1 MRIGIFDSGL
11 GGLSV
16 LRAIGRAIDEQA
28 AQGQP
33 LPVTQLL
40 YVADSGH
47 APYGEK
53 SHQAVQARS
62 VVVADFLK
70 AQGADILVIACN
82 TATAVAAKPLR
93 EAHPDWPIVGV
104 EPGVKPAAAL
114 TRNGRIGVMATEM
127 TLASDKFRLLA
138 QAHAA
143 HVELALQ
150 PCPGLAAAIE
160 GGDLDAAPLRQLITS
175 CCAPLREQGVDTV
188 VLGCTHYPFVAH
200 HIAAEFGPGVTLVD
214 TADAV
219 AQRTLALTRGLADKS
234 EHRLLTSADQ
244 PAERLGTAGSPQA
257 TTHPAVTAPP
267 TSAWTLRLWTSG
279 EVGTL
284 QRLLH
289 DWLNLPGKVSAL
301 PDPMRQ
307 LPLPAA
313 SLDS

>member
-1 MRIGIFDSGL
+1 VRIGIFDSGL

-16 LRAIGRAIDEQA
+16 LRAIGRALDTEA
-28 AQGQP
+28 AQGRP
-33 LPVTQLL
+33 LPVSQLL

-53 SHQAVQARS
+53 SHEAVLARS
-62 VVVADFLK
+62 MVVADFLK

-93 EAHPDWPIVGV
+93 EAYPDWPIVGV

-160 GGDLDAAPLRQLITS
+160 GGDLDAAPLCQLIAD

-219 AQRTLALTRGLADKS
+219 AQRTLALTRELADQARRKPS
-234 EHRLLTSADQ
+234 SGSVDAPDDGAPRP
-244 PAERLGTAGSPQA
+244 PAPWG
-257 TTHPAVTAPP
+257 
-267 TSAWTLRLWTSG
+267 WTLRLWTSG
-279 EVGTL
+279 EVDTL
-284 QRLLH
+284 QRLLC
-289 DWLNLPGKVSAL
+289 DWLNLPGQVSAL
-301 PDPMRQ
+301 PNAAGASAR
-307 LPLPAA
+307 PAGHTHG
-313 SLDS
+313 

>member
-16 LRAIGRAIDEQA
+16 LRAIGRALDEQA
-28 AQGQP
+28 AQGRP
-33 LPVTQLL
+33 LPVSQLL

-53 SHQAVQARS
+53 SREAVLARS

-70 AQGADILVIACN
+70 DQGADILVIACN
-82 TATAVAAKPLR
+82 TATAVAAKALR
-93 EAHPDWPIVGV
+93 EAHPHWPIVGV

-114 TRNGRIGVMATEM
+114 TRNGRIGVMATEV

-143 HVELALQ
+143 HVELTLQ

-160 GGDLDAAPLRQLITS
+160 GGDLDAAPLRHLIAD
-175 CCAPLREQGVDTV
+175 CCTPLREQGVDTV
-188 VLGCTHYPFVAH
+188 VLGCTHYPFVAS
-200 HIAAEFGPGVTLVD
+200 HIAAELGPEVRLID

-219 AQRTLALTRGLADKS
+219 AQRTLALSRELADRTG
-234 EHRLLTSADQ
+234 RLAVADPLDELAQ
-244 PAERLGTAGSPQA
+244 YVPATD
-257 TTHPAVTAPP
+257 PAPG
-267 TSAWTLRLWTSG
+267 WTLRLWTSG
-279 EVGTL
+279 EVATL

-289 DWLNLPGKVSAL
+289 DWLNLPGQVSAL
-301 PDPMRQ
+301 PAATPEA
-307 LPLPAA
+307 PSGPTATPARPGA
-313 SLDS
+313 GTHG

>member
-16 LRAIGRAIDEQA
+16 LRAIGRALDDA
-28 AQGQP
+28 AARGE
-33 LPVTQLL
+33 LVPVSELL

-53 SHQAVQARS
+53 SREAVLARS
-62 VVVADFLK
+62 LVVADFLR
-70 AQGADILVIACN
+70 AQGADLLVIACN
-82 TATAVAAKPLR
+82 TATAVAAQMLR
-93 EAHPDWPIVGV
+93 TAHPHWPIVGV

-114 TRNGRIGVMATEM
+114 TRNGRIGVMATEV

-138 QAHAA
+138 LAHAA

-160 GGDLDAAPLRQLITS
+160 GGDLDAAPLRQLIAD

-200 HIAAEFGPGVTLVD
+200 HIATEFGPGVTLVD

-219 AQRTLALTRGLADKS
+219 AQRTLDLARRIAVTRARTSSHHASSSRTSTPAARPAEASTPAVSARTTTKLELWSSGDVAKLA
-234 EHRLLTSADQ
+234 RLLD
-244 PAERLGTAGSPQA
+244 G
-257 TTHPAVTAPP
+257 
-267 TSAWTLRLWTSG
+267 W
-279 EVGTL
+279 
-284 QRLLH
+284 LH
-289 DWLNLPGKVSAL
+289 LPGHV
-301 PDPMRQ
+301 Q
-307 LPLPAA
+307 HLPAA
-313 SLDS
+313 A

>member
-16 LRAIGRAIDEQA
+16 LRAIGRALDDA
-28 AQGQP
+28 AARDTP
-33 LPVTQLL
+33 LPACELL
-40 YVADSGH
+40 YVADSGY

-53 SHQAVQARS
+53 SPEQVLARS
-62 VVVADFLK
+62 LAVADFLQ
-70 AQGADILVIACN
+70 AQEADLLVIACN
-82 TATAVAAKPLR
+82 TATAVAARALR
-93 EAHPDWPIVGV
+93 EARPQWPIVGV

-114 TRNGRIGVMATEM
+114 TRNGRIGVMATEV
-127 TLASDKFRLLA
+127 TLISDKFRLLA

-160 GGDLDAAPLRQLITS
+160 EGHLEAAPLRQLITE

-200 HIAAEFGPGVTLVD
+200 HITVEFGAEVILVD

-219 AQRTLALTRGLADKS
+219 AQRTLALARDLAG
-234 EHRLLTSADQ
+234 DQ
-244 PAERLGTAGSPQA
+244 AGTPPVQGAAKAPAWS
-257 TTHPAVTAPP
+257 
-267 TSAWTLRLWTSG
+267 LRLWTSG
-279 EVGTL
+279 DVATL

-289 DWLNLPGKVSAL
+289 DWLGLTAEVARL
-301 PDPMRQ
+301 PDA
-307 LPLPAA
+307 PAP
-313 SLDS
+313 

>member
-1 MRIGIFDSGL
+1 LSLRIGIFDSGL

-16 LRAIGRAIDEQA
+16 LRAIGRALDAAA
-28 AQGQP
+28 AQGQG
-33 LPVTQLL
+33 LPVRELL
-40 YVADSGH
+40 YVADQGH

-53 SHQAVQARS
+53 TGEFVQTRSEAVAR
-62 VVVADFLK
+62 FLLD
-70 AQGADILVIACN
+70 QGADVLVIACN
-82 TATAVAAKPLR
+82 TATAVAAQALR
-93 EAHPDWPIVGV
+93 DAHPAWPIVGV

-114 TRNGRIGVMATEM
+114 SHTGRIGVMATEI

-160 GGDLDAAPLRQLITS
+160 GGDLDAPDLRRLIRD

-200 HIAAEFGPGVTLVD
+200 HIAAEFGPQVQLID

-219 AQRTLALTRGLADKS
+219 AQRTLHLARS
-234 EHRLLTSADQ
+234 LV
-244 PAERLGTAGSPQA
+244 P
-257 TTHPAVTAPP
+257 THPVGAAISAMRIQDGAA
-267 TSAWTLRLWTSG
+267 TSSRTWTLRLWTSG
-279 EVGTL
+279 EVATL

-289 DWLNLPGKVSAL
+289 DWLGLPGRVLAL
-301 PDPMRQ
+301 PPEG
-307 LPLPAA
+307 
-313 SLDS
+313 

>member
-16 LRAIGRAIDEQA
+16 LRAIGRALDAEA
-28 AQGQP
+28 AQGRP
-33 LPVTQLL
+33 LPVSQLL

-53 SHQAVQARS
+53 SHEAVLARS
-62 VVVADFLK
+62 IVVADFLMG

-82 TATAVAAKPLR
+82 TATAVAAKALR
-93 EAHPDWPIVGV
+93 ETHPHWPIVGV

-114 TRNGRIGVMATEM
+114 TRNGRIGVMATER

-160 GGDLDAAPLRQLITS
+160 GGDLDAAPLRELIAD

-200 HIAAEFGPGVTLVD
+200 HIAAELGPDVTLID

-219 AQRTLALTRGLADKS
+219 ARRTLDLARQIANTRAAAGSGTSCAKQGSSCRTSTPAACTADTSPCAAPVPAATQLELWSSGDVTTLA
-234 EHRLLTSADQ
+234 RLLD
-244 PAERLGTAGSPQA
+244 G
-257 TTHPAVTAPP
+257 
-267 TSAWTLRLWTSG
+267 W
-279 EVGTL
+279 
-284 QRLLH
+284 LH
-289 DWLNLPGKVSAL
+289 LPGNVRTL
-301 PDPMRQ
+301 PTG
-307 LPLPAA
+307 A
-313 SLDS
+313 

>member
-16 LRAIGRAIDEQA
+16 LRAIGRALDAEA
-28 AQGQP
+28 KQGRP
-33 LPVTQLL
+33 LPVSQLL

-53 SHQAVQARS
+53 SREAVLARS
-62 VVVADFLK
+62 EAVADFLN

-93 EAHPDWPIVGV
+93 QAHPDWPIVGV

-114 TRNGRIGVMATEM
+114 TRNGHIGVMATEM

-160 GGDLDAAPLRQLITS
+160 AGDLDAAPLRQLIAE
-175 CCAPLREQGVDTV
+175 CCAPLREQVVDTV

-219 AQRTLALTRGLADKS
+219 AQRTLALARELADQAWLK
-234 EHRLLTSADQ
+234 
-244 PAERLGTAGSPQA
+244 PGSGSVDGPDGG
-257 TTHPAVTAPP
+257 APTP
-267 TSAWTLRLWTSG
+267 RAPKGWNLRLWTSG
-279 EVGTL
+279 DVATL

-289 DWLNLPGKVSAL
+289 DWLNLPGQVSAL
-301 PDPMRQ
+301 RD
-307 LPLPAA
+307 AA
-313 SLDS
+313 SPSAQPVARTQG

>member
-1 MRIGIFDSGL
+1 VRIGIFDSGL

-16 LRAIGRAIDEQA
+16 LRAIGRALDAEA
-28 AQGQP
+28 AQGRP
-33 LPVTQLL
+33 LPVSQLL

-53 SHQAVQARS
+53 SREAVLARS
-62 VVVADFLK
+62 EVVADFLMN

-82 TATAVAAKPLR
+82 TATAVAAKALR
-93 EAHPDWPIVGV
+93 ESHPHWPIVGV

-114 TRNGRIGVMATEM
+114 TRNGRIGVMATEV

-160 GGDLDAAPLRQLITS
+160 GGDLDAAPLRQLIAD
-175 CCAPLREQGVDTV
+175 CCAPLRAQGVDTV

-200 HIAAEFGPGVTLVD
+200 HIGAEFGPAVTLID

-219 AQRTLALTRGLADKS
+219 ARHTLDLARQIVTARPTTRVGTSSTHVASSNHTSTPAAGPTDALA
-234 EHRLLTSADQ
+234 
-244 PAERLGTAGSPQA
+244 
-257 TTHPAVTAPP
+257 PAVPALIT
-267 TSAWTLRLWTSG
+267 TRLELWSSG
-279 EVGTL
+279 DVAKL
-284 QRLLH
+284 AQLL
-289 DWLNLPGKVSAL
+289 DGWLHLPGRV
-301 PDPMRQ
+301 R
-307 LPLPAA
+307 PLPAA
-313 SLDS
+313 A